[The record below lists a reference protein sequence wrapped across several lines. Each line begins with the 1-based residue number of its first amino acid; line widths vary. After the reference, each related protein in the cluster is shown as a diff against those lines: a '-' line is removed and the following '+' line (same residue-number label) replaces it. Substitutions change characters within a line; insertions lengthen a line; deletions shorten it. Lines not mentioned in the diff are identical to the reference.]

1 MPLEHSNTHSLFRLF
16 DMQPS
21 FHIDKSLL
29 KSKYFEACKRS
40 HPDLHADSPASVG
53 VQEVN
58 RAYQVLMDD
67 FSRAKLFTTPAETLG
82 NEFLEEC
89 IKLEERI
96 TEGENMKEYLKEKV
110 KECRSRYRE
119 PEYVAKWAYYKRLLD
134 RIQ

>member
-1 MPLEHSNTHSLFRLF
+1 
-16 DMQPS
+16 
-21 FHIDKSLL
+21 
-29 KSKYFEACKRS
+29 
-40 HPDLHADSPASVG
+40 
-53 VQEVN
+53 
-58 RAYQVLMDD
+58 MDD